1 MLKEAKVSLTYLLA
15 VTEEDLNLG
24 SDYTD
29 KEFKNAVSQY
39 IDNKIEDMAMFG
51 DILPNDIEIDYE

>member
-1 MLKEAKVSLTYLLA
+1 MLKEAKVSLTYLLTI
-15 VTEEDLNLG
+15 TEEHLNLG

-39 IDNKIEDMAMFG
+39 VDNKIEDMAMFG

>member
-1 MLKEAKVSLTYLLA
+1 MLKEAKVSLTYLQT

-24 SDYTD
+24 SNYTD

-39 IDNKIEDMAMFG
+39 VDKKNEDMAMFG

>member
-1 MLKEAKVSLTYLLA
+1 MLKEAKVSLTYLLT
-15 VTEEDLNLG
+15 VTEEELNLG

-39 IDNKIEDMAMFG
+39 VDNKIEDMAMLG

>member
-1 MLKEAKVSLTYLLA
+1 MLKEAKVSLTYLLT

-29 KEFKNAVSQY
+29 KEFKNAVKKKHKFNSVHRKDY
-39 IDNKIEDMAMFG
+39 MKIIRFAKKK
-51 DILPNDIEIDYE
+51 LK

>member
-1 MLKEAKVSLTYLLA
+1 MLKEAKLSLRYLLT